1 VTPRRR
7 GYVKVEALL
16 FFNRDHRATFEV
28 NAIQP
33 NTETPRAEAGR
44 LPPGLAASVARPLL
58 ETALTSLDD
67 DKAEDLV
74 VIDLIGR
81 SSIADSLIIATGRS
95 SRQVAAM
102 ADHLMDRL
110 KTLAPGPI
118 LVEGQARGDW
128 VLIDAG
134 DVIVHLFRPEV
145 RDFYAL
151 EKMWDDDAE
160 RVTRVAATA

>member
-1 VTPRRR
+1 VSPH
-7 GYVKVEALL
+7 
-16 FFNRDHRATFEV
+16 NHEV
-28 NAIQP
+28 NAIRP
-33 NTETPRAEAGR
+33 NTVTPPAEAGR
-44 LPPGLAASVARPLL
+44 LPPGLAASLARPLL

-74 VIDLIGR
+74 VIDLTGR

-102 ADHLMDRL
+102 ADHLLEKL
-110 KTLAPGPI
+110 KPLAPGPVQ
-118 LVEGQARGDW
+118 VEGQARGDW

-134 DVIVHLFRPEV
+134 DVVVHLFRPEV

-160 RVTRVAATA
+160 RVTRIAGTA

>member
-1 VTPRRR
+1 MPPH
-7 GYVKVEALL
+7 
-16 FFNRDHRATFEV
+16 NHEV
-28 NAIQP
+28 NAIRP

-44 LPPGLAASVARPLL
+44 LPPGLAASLARPLL

-74 VIDLIGR
+74 VIDLTGR

-102 ADHLMDRL
+102 ADHLLEKL
-110 KTLAPGPI
+110 KPLAPGPI
-118 LVEGQARGDW
+118 QIEGQARGDW

-134 DVIVHLFRPEV
+134 DVVVHLFRPEV

-160 RVTRVAATA
+160 RVARIGTA